1 MVIPGWRRY
10 NLSSRKLKRII
21 CKHCNSQD
29 SITVFIYSL
38 YLDIWYIP
46 FCSLGK
52 RGNSNCSNCNE
63 TLKPK
68 EMPLNLRVEFQ
79 NYKRQIKIPIWQF
92 FGLFILAIV
101 IAWFTIQISEDKA
114 NELMYIDKPELQDT
128 YEYQI
133 NENRY
138 STLKIIDIKSDS
150 IYFTKNYLTKPRRHK
165 VYLIDKE
172 YNYSD
177 SIVKYSRKDV
187 KMMFQKNI
195 IFAINRK

>member
-1 MVIPGWRRY
+1 
-10 NLSSRKLKRII
+10 
-21 CKHCNSQD
+21 
-29 SITVFIYSL
+29 
-38 YLDIWYIP
+38 
-46 FCSLGK
+46 
-52 RGNSNCSNCNE
+52 
-63 TLKPK
+63 
-68 EMPLNLRVEFQ
+68 MPLNLRVEFQ